1 MVYLDMT
8 DSSTTCPSG
17 WQLTGYSKRT
27 CGTVSTISF
36 TCDSATFPVSGGEYT
51 RVCGRIKA
59 YQWGKTHAF
68 YNYHH
73 GDRISIDDAYVIGVS
88 VTHGNPRQH
97 IWTFAA
103 GAGEGSPTDSSA
115 CPCDVRIDIRVP
127 PFVGDDYFC
136 ESGVNEAYNSDR
148 HHRTFHS
155 TDTLWDGE
163 DCLTSSTY
171 SIFHQTTP
179 NTNY

>member
-1 MVYLDMT
+1 M
-8 DSSTTCPSG
+8 
-17 WQLTGYSKRT
+17 
-27 CGTVSTISF
+27 
-36 TCDSATFPVSGGEYT
+36 
-51 RVCGRIKA
+51 CGRIKA

-88 VTHGNPRQH
+88 VTHGSPRQY
-97 IWTFAA
+97 IWTFVA
-103 GAGEGSPTDSSA
+103 GAGEGSPTDSGA

-127 PFVGDDYFC
+127 PFVCDDYFC

-163 DCLTSSTY
+163 DCLPSSTCCSQHNPPY
-171 SIFHQTTP
+171 FIKQLPTPTTDAIEARICLRWHS
-179 NTNY
+179 NHSNVAVELVQLYVQ